1 MTTRLARSFAD
12 ALVRLHDSQDGAR
25 SDRDALARAAE
36 RVWDAAHEGHVC
48 VRVANDAEAL
58 ALARSPA
65 LSTETRAAVAPLVLD
80 AARIYLYRLHRAETR
95 LALAAS
101 SLDAPGPVASPQAIA
116 QAVTVAYAGADPD
129 EAQRRAVRLALE
141 RRLSLIS
148 GGPGSGKTTT
158 LARIVIAL
166 AEIAPEARVAIAAPT
181 GKAAARLSQSLAAEI
196 GAMPAQRAPGVTRLP
211 VGMTVH
217 ALLGLRGQ
225 PAGERAEV
233 GAPLPWDAVIVD
245 EASMLD
251 IELASALALRIGPGS
266 RLVLAGDMD
275 QLASVEAG
283 AVFAELCAAGLQCVT
298 RLERNYR
305 QREGAQ
311 IVALAAAVRDAA
323 GAEAIAAAFGS
334 TLRSGDDPAAIVAS
348 ALEAYEGAFAA
359 LRPAAQAGAPLDTG
373 ASTTLLER
381 YESHRVLCALRDGP
395 RGVVAI
401 NAMIAAAVRRRIGA
415 AAHAQWYPGR
425 LVMVLRNDRDA
436 RLFNGDV
443 GVCVDGESVVF
454 PDGGG
459 LRRMPVLVVPSCEDA
474 WAITVHKSQGSE
486 FDSVAFVAA
495 PQGHALATRELVYT
509 AVTRARRALSVWGS
523 AQAIAA
529 AASTRVTRE
538 GRLAERIAGARA
550 ARRSSGAE
558 R

>member
-1 MTTRLARSFAD
+1 MSTRLAKAFSD
-12 ALVRLHDSQDGAR
+12 ALVRLHDSQGGAP
-25 SDRDALARAAE
+25 SDRGALVGAAE
-36 RVWDAAHEGHVC
+36 RVWDAAHDGHVC
-48 VRVANDAEAL
+48 VRLADDGEAL

-65 LSTETRAAVAPLVLD
+65 LTTDPRARVAPLVID
-80 AARIYLYRLHRAETR
+80 ASRIYLYRLHRAEAR
-95 LALAAS
+95 LAAAAS
-101 SLDAPGPVASPQAIA
+101 ALDVPAPIASSQRIA
-116 QAVTVAYAGADPD
+116 QAVVSAYAGADPD
-129 EAQRRAVRLALE
+129 EAQRSAVRLALE

-158 LARIVIAL
+158 LARIVIAVL
-166 AEIAPEARVAIAAPT
+166 ELAPEARVAIAAPT
-181 GKAAARLSQSLAAEI
+181 GKAAARLSQSLGAEI
-196 GAMPAQRAPGVTRLP
+196 RAMPARHGAGGAQLAQGV
-211 VGMTVH
+211 TVH

-225 PAGERAEV
+225 PAGESAAV
-233 GAPLPWDAVIVD
+233 GAPLPWDVVIVD

-251 IELASALALRIGPGS
+251 IELASALAQRIGPDA

-283 AVFAELCAAGLQCVT
+283 AVFAELCAAGLACVT

-311 IVALAAAVRDAA
+311 IVALAAAVRSA
-323 GAEAIAAAFGS
+323 AEADAIATAFGS
-334 TLRSGDDPAAIVAS
+334 TLRARDDPSAIVAC
-348 ALEAYEGAFAA
+348 ALQAYEGAFAA
-359 LRPAAQAGAPLDTG
+359 LRRGLDARAAGEADESA
-373 ASTTLLER
+373 ALLER
-381 YESHRVLCALRDGP
+381 YEGHRVLCALRDGP

-401 NAMIAAAVRRRIGA
+401 NAMIAAAVRRRVA
-415 AAHAQWYPGR
+415 APAHAQWYPGR
-425 LVMVLRNDRDA
+425 LVMVLRNDREA

-454 PDGGG
+454 ADGDGG
-459 LRRMPVLVVPSCEDA
+459 LRRMPVLVVPVCEDA

-509 AVTRARRALSVWGS
+509 AVTRARRELVVWGG

-529 AASTRVTRE
+529 AAATRVARE
-538 GRLAERIAGARA
+538 GRLAARIAETRA
-550 ARRSSGAE
+550 AR
-558 R
+558 